1 VPLLNHCYSSIHPSK
16 RASVPLRLEPVGL
29 PAGPTEV
36 RECQALVLL
45 AQQLSI
51 GATCSRRLCCG
62 SRLPRD
68 VHHKVRSTS
77 AGRVD
82 LDQQPGSAHRHRYR
96 VDGSSC
102 PASQV
107 LAVRVAGRRHRCV
120 ACQSDLRAFAV
131 PRARRASSA
140 CWRRPSRCCS
150 ASVALSDGWWSTVIP
165 PLFRPLLGR
174 TVGVRLLVG
183 RQVFHSMLGTPGPYF
198 AGRGWPSRSTGGS
211 QVSAC

>member
-1 VPLLNHCYSSIHPSK
+1 MDLRSSAGRPASSRLLVQVVLACVRWRLHLIGSLHQPPPNLPVVPLLHHCYSSIHPSK
-16 RASVPLRLEPVGL
+16 RASAPLRLEPVGL

-51 GATCSRRLCCG
+51 AATCSRRLCCG
-62 SRLPRD
+62 ARLPRD

-82 LDQQPGSAHRHRYR
+82 LDQQPGSAQRHRYR

-107 LAVRVAGRRHRCV
+107 LAVRVAGCHHRYV

-131 PRARRASSA
+131 PRARRTSSA
-140 CWRRPSRCCS
+140 WWRRSSRCCS
-150 ASVALSDGWWSTVIP
+150 ASVALSDGW
-165 PLFRPLLGR
+165 
-174 TVGVRLLVG
+174 
-183 RQVFHSMLGTPGPYF
+183 
-198 AGRGWPSRSTGGS
+198 
-211 QVSAC
+211 